1 MQPVI
6 QDALNQQINMEMSA
20 HTIYLSMSAYF
31 EDAGLKGFASWIY
44 QHAQEEM
51 MHAMKLYQ
59 FVHNRRGRVKLMAL
73 AAPPHHWDSPLAA
86 MEDAFAHEQLVTA
99 AINQLVQMARKEAD
113 YATDS
118 YLKWFVDEQVEEE
131 EAVDDVIQKL
141 KLIGDFRPGLYLLD
155 RELAGA
161 RPSAPESEAPAAG

>member
-1 MQPVI
+1 MQPAI
-6 QDALNQQINMEMSA
+6 QDALNQQINMEMSSHA
-20 HTIYLSMSAYF
+20 GYLAMSAYF
-31 EDAGLKGFASWIY
+31 EDTGLKGFAAWMY

-51 MHAMKLYQ
+51 MHAMKLYN
-59 FVHNRRGRVKLMAL
+59 FIHSRRGRVKLMAL

-86 MEDAFAHEQLVTA
+86 LEDAFRQEQMVTA
-99 AINQLVQMARKEAD
+99 AINQLMQMARKEAD

-161 RPSAPESEAPAAG
+161 VGSAPASEAPAAA

>member
-20 HTIYLSMSAYF
+20 HTIYLSMFAYF
-31 EDAGLKGFASWIY
+31 EDAGLKGFAAWIY

-86 MEDAFAHEQLVTA
+86 MEDDFAHEQLVTA

-161 RPSAPESEAPAAG
+161 RPSAPESEAPASA

>member
-1 MQPVI
+1 MQPAI
-6 QDALNQQINMEMSA
+6 QEALNQQINLEMSA

-31 EDAGLKGFASWIY
+31 EDTGLKGFAAWIY

-51 MHAMKLYQ
+51 MHAMKLYH

-73 AAPPHHWDSPLAA
+73 AAPPHTWASPLAA
-86 MEDAFAHEQLVTA
+86 MEDAFAHEQMVTA
-99 AINQLVQMARKEAD
+99 AINQLVQAARQETD

-118 YLKWFVDEQVEEE
+118 FLKWFVDEQVEEE

-141 KLIGDFRPGLYLLD
+141 RLIGDFRPGLYLLD

-161 RPSAPESEAPAAG
+161 GGGVAESEPAAAA